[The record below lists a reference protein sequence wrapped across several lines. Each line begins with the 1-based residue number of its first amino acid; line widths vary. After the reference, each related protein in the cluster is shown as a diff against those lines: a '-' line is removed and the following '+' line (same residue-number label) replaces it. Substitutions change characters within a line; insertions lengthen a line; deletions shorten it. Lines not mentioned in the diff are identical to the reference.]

1 MRILLVEDEL
11 SLSRAI
17 TAILKKN
24 NYTVDAVY
32 NGKEALEYLDADI
45 NDDNLYNAVI
55 MDIMMPVMDGI
66 TALREIRKKG
76 INTPVL
82 MLTAK
87 SEIDDKV
94 EGLDNGANDYLT
106 KPFDAKELL
115 ARLRVLT
122 RAQKQNNCLL
132 TLGNITLNTNTYE
145 LSSTSGSYVL
155 NNKEYQVLAML
166 MHTPGQIISA
176 EQLMSNIWDSDCDSD
191 ISTVWTYISYLRR
204 KLETLHAD
212 YSIATKRN
220 IGYYLKHI

>member
-1 MRILLVEDEL
+1 MCVEAGITMRILLVEDEL

-32 NGKEALEYLDADI
+32 NGREALEYLDAHI
-45 NDDNLYNAVI
+45 VNKENLYDAVI

-66 TALREIRKKG
+66 TALCEIRKKG

-82 MLTAK
+82 MLSAK
-87 SEIDDKV
+87 AEIDDKI

-106 KPFDAKELL
+106 KPFDARELL

-122 RAQKQNNCLL
+122 RAREQNNYII

-145 LSSTSGSYVL
+145 LSSANGSYVL
-155 NNKEYQVLAML
+155 NNKEYQILATL
-166 MHTPGQIISA
+166 IHTPVI
-176 EQLMSNIWDSDCDSD
+176 
-191 ISTVWTYISYLRR
+191 
-204 KLETLHAD
+204 
-212 YSIATKRN
+212 
-220 IGYYLKHI
+220 